1 MRRVAVAVAMVAA
14 AAAAEAPAVV
24 LPAGARAA
32 RASSMRTFRM
42 PDLAHSR
49 RSAVVSDIMGK
60 TRAKQR
66 KR

>member
-1 MRRVAVAVAMVAA
+1 MRKVAVAVAMAA

-24 LPAGARAA
+24 LPVGARAA
-32 RASSMRTFRM
+32 RALSMSTFRM